1 MSASA
6 LASCAGAPSENLR
19 LAKLLRLALVAD
31 HDGEAIGA
39 IHALRRALASSG
51 LDPHFVADAFL
62 RGTQPMAIVDRPDDS
77 DGEHDDGDDRSSI
90 WFAYHRRY
98 SLTPRDRQ
106 FVEGLTR
113 WHGTLSAKQRKWLA
127 DILDKLAEAA

>member
-6 LASCAGAPSENLR
+6 PASFAGAPSENLR

-39 IHALRRALASSG
+39 LHALKRTLCSAG

-62 RGTQPMAIVDRPDDS
+62 RGAQPDTPSISPDA
-77 DGEHDDGDDRSSI
+77 EGDDRSLV
-90 WFAYHRRY
+90 HRRDR
-98 SLTPRDRQ
+98 LTPKEAA
-106 FVEGLTR
+106 FVESLTR
-113 WHGTLSAKQRKWLA
+113 WRGTISERQRVWLR
-127 DILDKLAEAA
+127 DICDKLAEVASA